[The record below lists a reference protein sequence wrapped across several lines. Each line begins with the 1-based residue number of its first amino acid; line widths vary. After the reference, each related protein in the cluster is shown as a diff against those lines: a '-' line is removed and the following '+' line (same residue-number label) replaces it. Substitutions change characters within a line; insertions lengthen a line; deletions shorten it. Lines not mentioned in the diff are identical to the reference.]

1 MQDYLDKK
9 LYVMGNELLIQL
21 IGLQEQLRVLHWQ
34 TKSHARH
41 IAYGEKYESLGEL
54 IDSFMEIYMGK
65 YGRVEFD
72 NETGVIE
79 LKNTSSLELN
89 EFFEKN
95 LVFLVSLNDKLNNKL
110 DSDLLNLKDE
120 MMAELNQLRYLLSLK

>member
-1 MQDYLDKK
+1 
-9 LYVMGNELLIQL
+9 MGNELLIQL

-34 TKSHARH
+34 TKSYARH
-41 IAYGEKYESLGEL
+41 KAYGKKYDSIGDL

-65 YGRVEFD
+65 NGRVEFD
-72 NETGVIE
+72 GEEGIIP
-79 LKNTSSLELN
+79 LKNTESLDLN
-89 EFFEKN
+89 EFFKSN
-95 LVFLVSLNDKLNNKL
+95 LEFLMTLNDKLDDRK

>member
-1 MQDYLDKK
+1 
-9 LYVMGNELLIQL
+9 MGSELLIQL

-34 TKSHARH
+34 TKSYARH
-41 IAYGEKYESLGEL
+41 KAYGKKYDSIGDL

-65 YGRVEFD
+65 NGRVEFD
-72 NETGVIE
+72 GEEGIIP
-79 LKNTSSLELN
+79 LKNTESLDLN
-89 EFFEKN
+89 EFFKSN
-95 LVFLVSLNDKLNNKL
+95 LEFLMTLNDKLDDRK

>member
-1 MQDYLDKK
+1 
-9 LYVMGNELLIQL
+9 MGNELLIQL

-41 IAYGEKYESLGEL
+41 VAYGEKYDSIGDL

-72 NETGVIE
+72 GEEGIIP
-79 LKNTSSLELN
+79 LKNTKSLDLN
-89 EFFEKN
+89 GFFKSNLEF
-95 LVFLVSLNDKLNNKL
+95 LMTLNDKLDDRK

>member
-1 MQDYLDKK
+1 
-9 LYVMGNELLIQL
+9 MGNELLIQL

-34 TKSHARH
+34 TKSYARH
-41 IAYGEKYESLGEL
+41 KAYGKKYDSIGDL

-72 NETGVIE
+72 DEEGIIP
-79 LKNTSSLELN
+79 LKNTKSLDLN
-89 EFFEKN
+89 EFFKSN
-95 LVFLVSLNDKLNNKL
+95 LEFLMTLNDKLDDRK